1 MYSETDINRLRWHCR
16 RGMLELDVLL
26 IPFLEGPFADL
37 APEDQQLFERL
48 IAGEDQDLFSWFMRS
63 AIPEDPQLKRMVDL
77 ILADVP
83 A

>member
-1 MYSETDINRLRWHCR
+1 MYSETDTNRLRRHCR
-16 RGMLELDVLL
+16 RGMLDLDVLL
-26 IPFLEGPFADL
+26 IPFLEGPFREL
-37 APEDQQLFERL
+37 ALEDQQLFERL

-63 AIPEDPQLKRMVDL
+63 AVPDDLQFRRIVDM

>member
-26 IPFLEGPFADL
+26 TPYLEGHFGAL
-37 APEDQQLFERL
+37 SLQDQQLFERL

-63 AIPEDPQLKRMVDL
+63 SVPEDPGFRRMVGM

-83 A
+83 T

>member
-26 IPFLEGPFADL
+26 IPFLEGSFAAL
-37 APEDQQLFERL
+37 ALQDQQLFERL
-48 IAGEDQDLFSWFMRS
+48 IAGEDQDLFNWFMRTT
-63 AIPEDPQLKRMVDL
+63 APEDPEFRRMVDM

-83 A
+83 T

>member
-26 IPFLEGPFADL
+26 IPFLEGPFAAL
-37 APEDQQLFERL
+37 ALEDQRLFERL
-48 IAGEDQDLFSWFMRS
+48 IEGEDQDLFSWFMRS
-63 AIPEDPQLKRMVDL
+63 SVPEDPQFRRIVDM

>member
-26 IPFLEGPFADL
+26 IPFLEGRFAAL
-37 APEDQQLFERL
+37 ALEDQQLFERL
-48 IAGEDQDLFSWFMRS
+48 IAEEDQDLFSWFMRS
-63 AIPEDPQLKRMVDL
+63 ATPEDPQFKRMVDL